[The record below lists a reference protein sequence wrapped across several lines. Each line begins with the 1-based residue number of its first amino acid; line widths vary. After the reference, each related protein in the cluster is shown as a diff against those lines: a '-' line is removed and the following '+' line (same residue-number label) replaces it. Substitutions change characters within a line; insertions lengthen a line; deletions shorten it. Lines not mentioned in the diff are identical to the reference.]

1 MLYGTILGLLR
12 SLRTMPATAISSSS
26 CISSKAL
33 HVCVVPCLPIL
44 VKTTRRLTVLYLSVH
59 IDHTQVAYGAMGL
72 SQGGGYAVNYLD
84 IAPANAGLAMGLMN
98 TFGQMAGW
106 FAPWCLGQLTPYPQG
121 MPREDW
127 EQQQQQQQ
135 QQQAEATTPAL
146 SGAAAGAA
154 DSDIGAGTAG
164 AAVYPPL
171 EWVDEM
177 SSEWRLVFLMAAG
190 VQACGAAVYLLLAK
204 AERQPWD
211 HRTH

>member
-1 MLYGTILGLLR
+1 V
-12 SLRTMPATAISSSS
+12 S
-26 CISSKAL
+26 
-33 HVCVVPCLPIL
+33 VVLCLLPIL

-121 MPREDW
+121 MSREDW
-127 EQQQQQQQ
+127 EQQQQQ
-135 QQQAEATTPAL
+135 ADATPAL
-146 SGAAAGAA
+146 AGAAAGAA